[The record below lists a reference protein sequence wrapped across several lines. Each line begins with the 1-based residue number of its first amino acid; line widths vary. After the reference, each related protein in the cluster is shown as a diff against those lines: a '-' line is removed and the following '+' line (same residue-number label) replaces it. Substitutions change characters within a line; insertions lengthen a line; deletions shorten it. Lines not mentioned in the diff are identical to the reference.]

1 VTSPSTTHLPGDLEQ
16 LRSMALFAAIDECA
30 LEMVCGL
37 ARRRLDPG
45 QTVFEEGDPSHTM
58 YVILDGEVEIVK
70 HTAAGPLRVA
80 RLGAGEWFGEVG
92 LIGVSRRV
100 ATARALQAARLVEI
114 HARELR
120 ELYQRDVKS
129 YALLTMNLARGM
141 ARKLQHAEAMLAE
154 AHGRSS

>member
-1 VTSPSTTHLPGDLEQ
+1 MTTPSTTHFAGDLEL
-16 LRSMALFAAIDECA
+16 LRSVALFAALDEGA
-30 LEMVCGL
+30 LELVCGL

-45 QTVFEEGDPSHTM
+45 QAVFDEGDPSHTM
-58 YVILDGEVEIVK
+58 YVILEGEVEIVK
-70 HTAAGPLRVA
+70 ATAAGPLRVA
-80 RLGAGEWFGEVG
+80 SLGPGEWFGEVG

-100 ATARALQAARLVEI
+100 ATARALRAARLVEI

-129 YALLTMNLARGM
+129 YALFTMNLARGM
-141 ARKLQHAEAMLAE
+141 ARKLQHAEAMLAD